1 MIKPNQIIT
10 QPLKSTCYHCGEDCK
25 EEILPF
31 DGKDFC
37 CTGCKLVYEVL
48 NENDLCSYYE
58 IADSPGLSQKTVSSR
73 NNRFDYLDDA
83 DIISKLVDFQN
94 AGETHVTFSIP
105 LIHCASCIWLLE
117 NLHKIN
123 SGIVSGR
130 VDFIKKKVQVKFHQ
144 EEISLRELV
153 SLLSRIGYEPSIN
166 LADVDK
172 KTVLVSDKKLIYKLA
187 VAGFCFGNM
196 MLFSLP
202 EYFAEAEL
210 LGNGFKK
217 TFNYLNVFLALPV
230 FFYAATDYY
239 RSAWI
244 AIKNKGVNMDVPIA
258 IGIVTLF
265 TYSLYDIFALG
276 NEGYMDTLG
285 GLLFFLLIGRFYQQ
299 KTYDTLSFDRDYKSY
314 FPVAI
319 TKIVREEEE
328 VIPLIKIHVG
338 DIIKVR
344 NEELVPADSILLE
357 GDAYIDYSFVT
368 GEEVPVAK
376 KRGELIYA
384 GGRQKGKSLLLTVQK
399 SPSQGYL
406 TDLWNNDSFEKEK
419 SHSLESLSNRIS
431 GKFTITVLLIALSA
445 LVYWSWQ
452 GHIALG
458 VLSFTSVLIITC
470 PCALAMSTPFTLGNT
485 LRVFGQGKFFL
496 KNSQVIE
503 RLAKVDTVV
512 FDKTGTLTAP
522 SQATVKYFGE
532 PLSEESKS
540 LIKSMVNQSTHA
552 LSNRINT
559 YLDAIKGITLQ
570 EIEEVQGKGI
580 RALYKGQEIKLGSA
594 EFIGEVQNN
603 LPDGGNLVFFA
614 IENSVLGYFFIQSGL
629 RKGIKE
635 VVNDI
640 KQEKAVHFLSGDQ
653 DHERINLKNVF
664 GNQILMNF
672 NQGPTDK
679 LSYIKDL
686 NHHGANTLMV
696 GDGLN
701 DAGALREAKVGVA
714 ITDKIT
720 NFSPASDAI
729 MDASMI
735 HKLPEFLKFTQ
746 TSRNIIKASFV
757 LSFTYNLVGVY
768 LAVQGL
774 VSPVFCAI
782 LMPISS
788 ISVVIFTTLTTNYLA
803 FKRGLKEKI
812 L

>member
-1 MIKPNQIIT
+1 MNNPNQIVD
-10 QPLKSTCYHCGEDCK
+10 QPSKSTCYHCGEDCK

-31 DGKDFC
+31 DGKEFC

-48 NENDLCSYYE
+48 SENDLCSYYE
-58 IADSPGLSQKTVSSR
+58 IADNPGLSQKSVSSR
-73 NNRFDYLDDA
+73 NNRFDYLDDP

-94 AGETHVTFSIP
+94 SGETHVSFSIP

-130 VDFIKKKVQVKFHQ
+130 VDFIKKIVQIKFHQ
-144 EEISLRELV
+144 EEISLREVV

-166 LADVDK
+166 LSDIDK
-172 KTVLVSDKKLIYKLA
+172 KAAPTSDKKLIYKLA

-210 LGNGFKK
+210 LGRGFKK
-217 TFNYLNVFLALPV
+217 TFNYLNVLLSLPV

-244 AIKNKGVNMDVPIA
+244 AVKNKGVNMDVPIA
-258 IGIVTLF
+258 VGIITLF
-265 TYSLYDIFALG
+265 TYSLYDIFGLG
-276 NEGYMDTLG
+276 HEGYMDTLG
-285 GLLFFLLIGRFYQQ
+285 GLLFFLLIGKFYQQ
-299 KTYDTLSFDRDYKSY
+299 KTFDTLSFDRDYKSY
-314 FPVAI
+314 FPVAV

-328 VIPLIKIHVG
+328 VIPLIKLHVG

-357 GDAYIDYSFVT
+357 GEAFIDYSFVT
-368 GEEVPVAK
+368 GEEVPVIR

-406 TDLWNNDSFEKEK
+406 TGLWNNDSFEKEK
-419 SHSLESLSNRIS
+419 TNSLESLANRIS
-431 GKFTITVLLIALSA
+431 GKFTVTVLLVALSA
-445 LVYWSWQ
+445 LVYWSWEGQ
-452 GHIALG
+452 VALG
-458 VLSFTSVLIITC
+458 VLSFISVLIITC

-503 RLAKVDTVV
+503 RLSKVDTVI

-522 SQATVKYFGE
+522 SQASVKYFGE
-532 PLSEESKS
+532 PLLAESKS

-559 YLDAIKGITLQ
+559 YFDGIKGLSLLEVE
-570 EIEEVQGKGI
+570 EIQGKGI
-580 RALYKGQEIKLGSA
+580 RTIYKSQEIKLGSA
-594 EFIGEVQNN
+594 EFVGAENKN
-603 LPDGGNLVFFA
+603 LPEGGNLVFFS
-614 IENSVLGYFFIQSGL
+614 IEDSILGYFYIQSGL

-635 VVNDI
+635 VVSEI
-640 KQEKAVHFLSGDQ
+640 QQKRTVHFLSGDQ
-653 DHERINLKNVF
+653 DHERINLKKIF
-664 GNQILMNF
+664 GDQILMNF

-679 LSYIKDL
+679 LSYIQQL
-686 NHHGANTLMV
+686 NENEANTLMI

-701 DAGALREAKVGVA
+701 DAGALREANVGIA
-714 ITDKIT
+714 LTDKIT

-735 HKLPEFLKFTQ
+735 QKLPVFLKFAQ
-746 TSRNIIKASFV
+746 TSKNIIKASFG
-757 LSFTYNLVGVY
+757 LSFTYNFVGVY
-768 LAVQGL
+768 FAVQGL

-788 ISVVIFTTLTTNYLA
+788 LSVVLFTTLTTNYMA
-803 FKRGLKEKI
+803 YKRGLKDNI

>member
-1 MIKPNQIIT
+1 MIKPNQIVT
-10 QPLKSTCYHCGEDCK
+10 QRSKSTCYHCGEDCK

-58 IADSPGLSQKTVSSR
+58 IADNPGLSQKAVSSR

-94 AGETHVTFSIP
+94 AGETHITFSIP

-130 VDFIKKKVQVKFHQ
+130 VDFIKKKVQVKFHH
-144 EEISLRELV
+144 EKISLRELV

-172 KTVLVSDKKLIYKLA
+172 KEATVTDKKLIYKLA

-258 IGIVTLF
+258 LGIITLF
-265 TYSLYDIFALG
+265 TYSLYDIFGLG
-276 NEGYMDTLG
+276 NEGYLDTMG

-314 FPVAI
+314 FPVAV

-328 VIPLIKIHVG
+328 VIPLIKLHVG

-357 GDAYIDYSFVT
+357 GEAYIDYSFVT
-368 GEEVPVAK
+368 GEEVPVVR

-419 SHSLESLSNRIS
+419 SYSLESLSNRIS
-431 GKFTITVLLIALSA
+431 GKFTVTVLLIALAA
-445 LVYWSWQ
+445 LVYWSWDGQ
-452 GHIALG
+452 VALG

-522 SQATVKYFGE
+522 SQASVKYHGE
-532 PLSEESKS
+532 QLSEESKS
-540 LIKSMVNQSTHA
+540 LIKTMVSQSTHA

-559 YLDAIKGITLQ
+559 YLDGIKGLTLH

-580 RALYKGQEIKLGSA
+580 RAVYKSQEIKLGSA
-594 EFIGEVQNN
+594 EFIGTEKNN
-603 LPDGGNLVFFA
+603 LPQGGNLVFFA

-629 RKGIKE
+629 REGIKE
-635 VVNDI
+635 VVDDI
-640 KQEKAVHFLSGDQ
+640 RQDRTVHFLSGDQ

-679 LSYIKDL
+679 LAYLK
-686 NHHGANTLMV
+686 NMNNHGANTLMI

-701 DAGALREAKVGVA
+701 DAGALREARVGIA
-714 ITDKIT
+714 LTDKIT
-720 NFSPASDAI
+720 NFSPSSDAI

-735 HKLPEFLKFTQ
+735 HKLPAFLKFTQ
-746 TSRNIIKASFV
+746 TSRNIIKASFG
-757 LSFTYNLVGVY
+757 LSFTYNFVGVY
-768 LAVQGL
+768 FAVQGL

-788 ISVVIFTTLTTNYLA
+788 ISVVVFTTLTTNYLA
-803 FKRGLKEKI
+803 YKRGLKEKI